1 MVAFSLI
8 NSMPWVTLSYKLILK
23 VGMVVNSKKHPVKE
37 IVDLKEGN
45 RLAICRCWQSKSF
58 LFCDGAHRQWN
69 ESTGDSLGPIIVE
82 RGEKD

>member
-1 MVAFSLI
+1 
-8 NSMPWVTLSYKLILK
+8 MPWVTLSYKLILK
-23 VGMVVNSKKHPVKE
+23 VGMVVNSKKHPIKE

-58 LFCDGAHRQWN
+58 PFCDGGN